1 MTLSIGAMDNLSII
15 TNNVIIY
22 KTVPIGQT

>member
-1 MTLSIGAMDNLSII
+1 MTLSIGAMDNLLII
-15 TNNVIIY
+15 INNAIIY

>member
-1 MTLSIGAMDNLSII
+1 MILSMGAMDNLLII
-15 TNNVIIY
+15 VNNAIIY